1 MENYKRV
8 CVAAIAAAIVN
19 SQNISSVY
27 DYDSGQNLFFSTNKI
42 GNEIS
47 VYDYSRRG
55 YMQGSNEQ
63 VYDYVTGSYI
73 SIHIKGN
80 SFKGFDYERGNYFD
94 GQIDKRNVSFF
105 DYESAQYYNYFVS

>member
-8 CVAAIAAAIVN
+8 CVAAFAAAIFS

-27 DYDSGQNLFFSTNKI
+27 DYDSGQNLFFSTNKK

-47 VYDYSRRG
+47 VYDYSRGG

-63 VYDYVTGSYI
+63 VFDYVTGSYI
-73 SIHIKGN
+73 SIRVKGKAFN
-80 SFKGFDYERGNYFD
+80 GFDFERGNYFN
-94 GQIDKRNVSFF
+94 GQINNGNVSFF
-105 DYESAQYYNYFVS
+105 DYESARYYNYFVS